1 MVETATVTSDNES
14 SRDAIFGLS
23 SYTYDQWMRS
33 VGIPVHRGFFIPDL
47 KLVERDVV
55 VVDGIDVG
63 DLDYLDIG
71 LPMGISEVVPVTVK
85 SLVFPN
91 SGGL

>member
-1 MVETATVTSDNES
+1 VFIVLDTDVAKSL
-14 SRDAIFGLS
+14 G
-23 SYTYDQWMRS
+23 
-33 VGIPVHRGFFIPDL
+33 GIL
-47 KLVERDVV
+47 KEELNLRQDVV

-85 SLVFPN
+85 SLIFPTKEDQT
-91 SGGL
+91 